1 MQTLSRT
8 AVIAA
13 ITAVVFLATGGAAFA
28 QQPKAPPGGLE
39 TIQIRPNFYVIFGD
53 GGNIAVQVGVDGV
66 VLVDSGTADKADQ
79 VVAIIK
85 KLTDKP
91 IRYIINTSAEPDHF
105 GGNEKIAAVGNAFVN
120 LAQFAGAP
128 AADVLAREEVS
139 LRLSAADPPLPAGD
153 MPTETWTMQ
162 TKSMYVNGDG
172 IQMIHAPAAHADGD
186 IVVFFRRVDVI
197 VAGDIF
203 DLRRFPFIDVANGG
217 TIQGEIDALNR
228 LLVLAI
234 PPVPLTYK
242 EDRTFIVPGHGRI
255 ADHAELVDYR
265 DMLTVIRD
273 VIESQI
279 KKGMTLEQIQATNPT
294 AGYRARY
301 GADTGPWTTKMFVEA
316 VYKSLMSGA
325 TH

>member
-1 MQTLSRT
+1 
-8 AVIAA
+8 
-13 ITAVVFLATGGAAFA
+13 
-28 QQPKAPPGGLE
+28 
-39 TIQIRPNFYVIFGD
+39 
-53 GGNIAVQVGVDGV
+53 
-66 VLVDSGTADKADQ
+66 
-79 VVAIIK
+79 
-85 KLTDKP
+85 
-91 IRYIINTSAEPDHF
+91 
-105 GGNEKIAAVGNAFVN
+105 
-120 LAQFAGAP
+120 
-128 AADVLAREEVS
+128 
-139 LRLSAADPPLPAGD
+139 
-153 MPTETWTMQ
+153 
-162 TKSMYVNGDG
+162 
-172 IQMIHAPAAHADGD
+172 
-186 IVVFFRRVDVI
+186 
-197 VAGDIF
+197 
-203 DLRRFPFIDVANGG
+203 
-217 TIQGEIDALNR
+217 LNR